1 MTKPSHCIAS
11 IPLFAGLI
19 LCLLITP
26 LAAQE
31 SDGSTD
37 DRDRNF
43 FGDIAYGAEAFV
55 SDAAYIYSSPARLD
69 RNSALIL
76 GGIVVGGGLIF
87 IYDQE
92 IYDLFQRNQ
101 DEFPIRPLREVGEY
115 FGPLGDGGEVAKWYV
130 GGLVAGYLSGL
141 EPFRAI
147 TFDLF
152 ETYYIAGSI
161 KNVLNR
167 TIGRRRPLT
176 HGPRSFKFDD
186 GTSFPSGHSTN
197 IIMSAAVVSEHIDF
211 WPVTVASY
219 TVASGVFVE
228 RMTSKGHWPSDVY
241 AGALY
246 GWFVA
251 KGIMNRNQSRR
262 AEWDNAKELSIVPFS
277 DGRTFGMGM
286 RLVW

>member
-1 MTKPSHCIAS
+1 MRF
-11 IPLFAGLI
+11 LFTPI
-19 LCLLITP
+19 LVAVMLALLISASP
-26 LAAQE
+26 AIAQD
-31 SDGSTD
+31 SDEPVTG
-37 DRDRNF
+37 DRNV
-43 FGDIAYGAEAFV
+43 FGDVAYGGQAFV

-69 RNSALIL
+69 KKSALFL
-76 GGIVVGGGLIF
+76 GGILAGGGLIF

-92 IYDLFQRNQ
+92 LFDMFQRNR

-115 FGPLGDGGEVAKWYV
+115 FGVLGDGGEIAKYYV
-130 GGLVAGYLSGL
+130 GGLVAGYISGV

-167 TIGRRRPLT
+167 TIGRRRPEFGA
-176 HGPRSFKFDD
+176 GPRSFKFDD

-197 IIMSAAVVSEHIDF
+197 IIMSAAVVSEHVDF

-219 TVASGVFVE
+219 TIASGIFVE
-228 RMTSKGHWPSDVY
+228 RITSSGHWPSDVY

-246 GWFVA
+246 GWFLA
-251 KGIMNRNQSRR
+251 RGIIDRNHARR
-262 AEWDNAKELSIVPFS
+262 AEWHDDDPQTKLSVVPFA
-277 DGRTFGMGM
+277 DGETFGMGM
-286 RLVW
+286 RLTW